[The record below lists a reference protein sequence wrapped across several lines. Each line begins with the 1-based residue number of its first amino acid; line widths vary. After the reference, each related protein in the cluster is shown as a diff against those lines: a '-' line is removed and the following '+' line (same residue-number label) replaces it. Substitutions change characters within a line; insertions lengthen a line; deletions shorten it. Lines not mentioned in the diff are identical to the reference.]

1 MPKTPSAIRL
11 YQGLSIYRV
20 ENSTK
25 WYVRVWD
32 RKAQKYMVKST
43 GEESAIKAKAL
54 AQELALSLL
63 KAEKPVEREFTFR
76 HFALKLLHRS
86 RLQQGSG
93 DRSKGYVK
101 ALHWGI
107 QNEDWG
113 LLRFFGERDVGQ
125 MRTQTYQE
133 YMADLTKRRP
143 DMTASTRNTLMAT
156 LRNVL
161 KIARDEGVIDAV
173 PETPRSKMKDNPRP
187 FFRFHPVVE
196 KDKDIYEKLLKQVKE
211 MASQGVLVRG
221 VAITDEL
228 YDLILFITLSFVRP
242 ISSELHSIRHS
253 DITVAEDPRRLI
265 VTIRDGKTGYRS
277 ANTMEAA
284 VSVYDRIKERYPD
297 AQPDDYIFFPEYTN
311 RTTASNIV
319 QRQFREVL
327 KEGKIQVDEPTGK
340 QHTLYSLRHT
350 AICMRIINSEGKV
363 NIFNLAK
370 NAGTSVDQIE
380 RFYARFLPLSKEM
393 ARNLHSFGE

>member
-1 MPKTPSAIRL
+1 
-11 YQGLSIYRV
+11 
-20 ENSTK
+20 
-25 WYVRVWD
+25 
-32 RKAQKYMVKST
+32 MVKST

-113 LLRFFGERDVGQ
+113 LLRFFGERDVRQ
-125 MRTQTYQE
+125 IRTQTYQE

-196 KDKDIYEKLLKQVKE
+196 KDKDIYEKLLKQVTE
-211 MASQGVLVRG
+211 MASQGVIVRG

-242 ISSELHSIRHS
+242 ISSELYSIRHS

-284 VSVYDRIKERYPD
+284 VSVYDRIMERYPD